1 MYFYHWPLKENT
13 FSEVPAKSKR
23 RQEEYDSSFH
33 IPLGLSLSPLKC
45 AVFVWLCGA
54 VMVGR
59 DQGGS
64 IGTTPFR
71 TCCPGLSHNC
81 RCTPFSS
88 LPSAGQYHTHRE
100 VLRPGRPFSVTG
112 RCPSVKHTQ
121 VYRPGECERS
131 QIRCSLSWGSY
142 NTNTDWNST
151 LLINQFI
158 STF

>member
-81 RCTPFSS
+81 RCIPFSS
-88 LPSAGQYHTHRE
+88 LPSAANITHTGKGYDPAGPSLWQDAAPPLNTHRFTDLGNVKE
-100 VLRPGRPFSVTG
+100 ARSDVHYREDHITQTQIGIVPF
-112 RCPSVKHTQ
+112 
-121 VYRPGECERS
+121 
-131 QIRCSLSWGSY
+131 
-142 NTNTDWNST
+142 
-151 LLINQFI
+151 
-158 STF
+158 